1 MPLSV
6 KDDMMPFTK
15 LNSNYSLH
23 DSITSF
29 DSSVSSSPPTTATT
43 TTATRIIHNGD
54 QETRMK
60 QLNNQ
65 VEQLS
70 LSNARLARANR
81 SLKVECERIIDEQ
94 TTELKQALKLS
105 IEQNIRLQRANR
117 LLQDDY
123 ISKTE
128 ELNNIK
134 MDQIRKMKNV
144 GPEYEY
150 LVQVINLMYRQLA
163 GKSNCETTCCFTD
176 KPLDASSSLILS
188 PQQKDNN
195 EMKHICRPEVKSHN
209 IPTGSMA
216 SILEQENNQLKD
228 EMDALIQDRD
238 ALHQLL
244 TDKQEDN
251 ETLKYELKV
260 KDDIVKKLENDFEK
274 MEMEVTDLQKDWCRK
289 SSNRNEIRTPE
300 SSFSDL
306 HAFPSVP
313 T

>member
-1 MPLSV
+1 MPLSIR
-6 KDDMMPFTK
+6 DDIMPFTK
-15 LNSNYSLH
+15 LTSNYSLH

-29 DSSVSSSPPTTATT
+29 DSSVSSATPTTTP
-43 TTATRIIHNGD
+43 TRKIHNGD
-54 QETRMK
+54 QETRIK

-81 SLKVECERIIDEQ
+81 NLKLECERIIDEK
-94 TTELKQALKLS
+94 TTDLKQALKSS

-117 LLQDDY
+117 LLKDDY
-123 ISKTE
+123 FSKTE

-134 MDQIRKMKNV
+134 MDQIRKMKDM

-150 LVQVINLMYRQLA
+150 LVQVVNLMYRQLA
-163 GKSNCETTCCFTD
+163 GKSNCESTCCFTD
-176 KPLDASSSLILS
+176 KPLHSSSSLILA
-188 PQQKDNN
+188 PQKEDD
-195 EMKHICRPEVKSHN
+195 EMKHICRPEIKSHN
-209 IPTGSMA
+209 IPTGSIA
-216 SILEQENNQLKD
+216 SVLEQENNQLKD
-228 EMDALIQDRD
+228 DMDILIEDRD
-238 ALHQLL
+238 ALYQLL
-244 TDKQEDN
+244 KDKEEDN

-274 MEMEVTDLQKDWCRK
+274 MEMEVTDLQKDWCHK
-289 SSNRNEIRTPE
+289 SLNRNNEIRTPE